1 MVYVYTLFN
10 YKSDSQPMQT
20 VVIDDDILFFTQ
32 YLRGS
37 GVTIK
42 QIEESQAII
51 RKIFDSSNICV
62 NDFKSHIRALGIERC
77 VNFDVYDLSLSYE
90 SITPKDECHGKLI
103 LANIAKE
110 MMGIKPQKWHRLL
123 ANASSVYQ
131 YLEDVG
137 IRYGIKKVTP
147 RYSLD
152 TTTGRSKSL
161 GFNVQGT
168 SEDFDIRSTHDDFN
182 VLVHFDWIA
191 VDLRMAAFMSNDSKM
206 NAIFTSSDPYTEIA
220 TYYKLTRSECKGKLL
235 KAIYSLSIDDSVLD
249 IFPSFQKWANSRIKQ
264 MRTDGYLTSIM
275 GRRFDLDGDNDK
287 TVFNAQFQGSVAQAM
302 QAALV
307 KVFPK
312 YKNHLIAEIHDCLV
326 LSCPEE
332 MVGSIIKDV
341 VPIMLDPLYGWVS
354 PSPRMPVRVSVGKKW
369 KSWKEY
375 KVFR

>member
-1 MVYVYTLFN
+1 
-10 YKSDSQPMQT
+10 MQT